1 MQFPDRVD
9 PRGRRGLERS
19 FDNHNLDVTLLRCLL
34 DRDKIG
40 VVDIYL
46 KVGIK
51 CT

>member
-1 MQFPDRVD
+1 M
-9 PRGRRGLERS
+9 
-19 FDNHNLDVTLLRCLL
+19 

-51 CT
+51 CAKNMRADEIPFKEKKKEISDWAVRGLYLATG